1 MSRQKQGATRALPTK
16 TNSTSPRKKSSPRR
30 IPVAQPE
37 AATRATRVE
46 LVTTAQGRQ
55 TTVGLRS
62 LRSGKVLFV
71 CTTHDSRGAEFATL
85 AAERYC
91 VERGYVLIMRA
102 ANDTGRDSAAA

>member
-30 IPVAQPE
+30 APVAQPE
-37 AATRATRVE
+37 AVTRATRVE
-46 LVTTAQGRQ
+46 LVTSAQGRQ

-62 LRSGKVLFV
+62 LRTGRVLFV
-71 CTTHDSRGAEFATL
+71 CTTQDSRGAEFATL

-91 VERGYVLIMRA
+91 VERGYVLVMRA